1 MAPSPVESFNP
12 LTLEPGSI
20 AYVAARLAL
29 WGRRAPQGMARVEF
43 DSEYSRQAVAAD
55 VQSRLAEADILF
67 HEIKLPL
74 FTPAPQI
81 VLYLKE
87 QFAALPPGVVSISGW
102 ATAFPPDIPLEDSLR
117 VLNYNR
123 ENMAQYPLCQIWWLT
138 RPFAD
143 TVIRTIPDLN
153 SWFIVRLDLKET
165 IVCSSNQLNLRLTS
179 PVRSSTK
186 EIINVEEAHEH
197 SKIYVTRLHKALKSD
212 ETASALVRLAY
223 AALGPLYHA
232 QLKIETSRLAQMLL
246 DEIIAE
252 LRSRKAYQDYNRE
265 AFSKIITWQSILGSH
280 HYSEFSTISYLGFIY
295 DVAEQASEAEAFYK
309 FTFDNNI
316 KSRVEGH
323 AIVDTGRENL
333 VSLLRRQKRYDEAA
347 AYSKYLIAF
356 EKTRK
361 KPVDVI
367 LANNLHDLA
376 KTYCLQ
382 EKYADAEALL
392 IQALS
397 IQQKQY
403 GKNNPYL
410 TWVLSDLAN
419 LYKMLGRMEEANTYQ
434 VRVDAIST
442 SPEQNQDVPQ
452 SVSINQ
458 PETQPAPSETA

>member
-1 MAPSPVESFNP
+1 
-12 LTLEPGSI
+12 
-20 AYVAARLAL
+20 
-29 WGRRAPQGMARVEF
+29 
-43 DSEYSRQAVAAD
+43 
-55 VQSRLAEADILF
+55 
-67 HEIKLPL
+67 
-74 FTPAPQI
+74 
-81 VLYLKE
+81 
-87 QFAALPPGVVSISGW
+87 
-102 ATAFPPDIPLEDSLR
+102 
-117 VLNYNR
+117 
-123 ENMAQYPLCQIWWLT
+123 
-138 RPFAD
+138 
-143 TVIRTIPDLN
+143 
-153 SWFIVRLDLKET
+153 
-165 IVCSSNQLNLRLTS
+165 
-179 PVRSSTK
+179 
-186 EIINVEEAHEH
+186 
-197 SKIYVTRLHKALKSD
+197 
-212 ETASALVRLAY
+212 
-223 AALGPLYHA
+223 
-232 QLKIETSRLAQMLL
+232 MLL

-367 LANNLHDLA
+367 LASNLHDLA